1 MGGGSILYSAKKKQ
15 PLQVEQEDAELEDF
29 YGGGSPSKDTSPVR
43 PALEPEPEREQEL
56 TSWEAEAAQK
66 QQQESRRQARLVA
79 RAAPSAA
86 QASAPAS
93 SAPTRGSEARPA
105 TGAGKSKPAPSV
117 THRPVGRGTSA
128 APNAGGESPERGR
141 VRRAAAGVR
150 RGLTVESC
158 GERAQQQAD
167 AVDGLQIGLGRQ
179 PPIPRGGAGDAM
191 RSLLR
196 YLQGDLCGI
205 FERDAHDSD
214 GGGGV
219 SGGTVPGVSWPQY
232 RSKDGAAFL
241 RFVLAA
247 PSDDADTVRLRLI
260 GHWTHFL

>member
-1 MGGGSILYSAKKKQ
+1 M
-15 PLQVEQEDAELEDF
+15 
-29 YGGGSPSKDTSPVR
+29 
-43 PALEPEPEREQEL
+43 
-56 TSWEAEAAQK
+56 
-66 QQQESRRQARLVA
+66 
-79 RAAPSAA
+79 
-86 QASAPAS
+86 
-93 SAPTRGSEARPA
+93 
-105 TGAGKSKPAPSV
+105 
-117 THRPVGRGTSA
+117 
-128 APNAGGESPERGR
+128 
-141 VRRAAAGVR
+141 
-150 RGLTVESC
+150 ESC

-232 RSKDGAAFL
+232 RSKDGEAFL

-247 PSDDADTVRLRLI
+247 PSDDADSIIGWWCLAPSRAEATAASCILRTAVSASEGQVPVGATGRWCVNNGEPAEGGDGGGETGAEELVTLLVTPMREGRELNPAVRKLSAKYLSEQRPAES
-260 GHWTHFL
+260 GHRAGRGRRQPKMQRVRRT